1 MKKILLIAAVLLLSS
16 CCFCG
21 DEGNEE
27 LTEFV
32 NSYTDSN
39 PTWWEDGGKEF
50 QKVFAEKMTS
60 DIAFA
65 KIISQNV
72 HKTVMTDGRPLFFLR
87 HRRVINVY
95 GNINHNNEL
104 VEYGE
109 RVAFD
114 LVSAVKVK
122 NPLPDGSNY
131 VYLGYTIIS
140 DIPST
145 IKGDKRD
152 RPYLDLADTCAEHN
166 EENLKS
172 IKRPDFN
179 GPDFNGHTV
188 YFMGTYHL
196 SYIGVSYK
204 CHRNAVCSDTTSTKA
219 DTIPTKAD
227 TVPTKPN
234 DTKRVID
241 TKDISESKSK
251 GVVIVEHNGKFDT
264 IDFKNNKK

>member
-1 MKKILLIAAVLLLSS
+1 MKKILLIAAVFLLSS

-21 DEGNEE
+21 DEGIEE

-72 HKTVMTDGRPLFFLR
+72 HETVMSDGRPIFFLR
-87 HRRVINVY
+87 QRRVICAYKNV
-95 GNINHNNEL
+95 NHNNEL

-114 LVSAVKVK
+114 LVSAVKIK
-122 NPLPDGSNY
+122 NLLPDGSNY
-131 VYLGYTIIS
+131 VYLGYTIIT

-152 RPYLDLADTCAEHN
+152 RPYLDIADTCAEHN

-172 IKRPDFN
+172 DFK
-179 GPDFNGHTV
+179 GHTV

-196 SYIGVSYK
+196 SYIGTSYK

-234 DTKRVID
+234 DTKRVINI
-241 TKDISESKSK
+241 KDISESKSK

-264 IDFKNNKK
+264 IDFKNKKK

>member
-39 PTWWEDGGKEF
+39 PTWWADGGKEF

-72 HKTVMTDGRPLFFLR
+72 HEHTSSDGRPLFFLR
-87 HRRVINVY
+87 GRRVICVY
-95 GNINHNNEL
+95 GNINDKDNNEL
-104 VEYGE
+104 IEYGE

-131 VYLGYTIIS
+131 VYLGYTIIT

-152 RPYLDLADTCAEHN
+152 RPYLDLADTCAEHK
-166 EENLKS
+166 EEDLKS
-172 IKRPDFN
+172 INRL
-179 GPDFNGHTV
+179 DFNGHTV
-188 YFMGTYHL
+188 YFMGAYHL

-264 IDFKNNKK
+264 IDFKNNKR